1 MIEDRFF
8 MLYTKYI
15 LLQVL
20 SGSMFLCS
28 ANLKSLF
35 AIELFLLNKKS
46 SYYPK
51 NFTSERVCAICQ
63 KKILFKK
70 SFNFA

>member
-1 MIEDRFF
+1 MKDRVF

>member
-1 MIEDRFF
+1 MAYIVLILWKIDSLC
-8 MLYTKYI
+8 LYIKYI

-35 AIELFLLNKKS
+35 AIELLLNKKS

-51 NFTSERVCAICQ
+51 NFTNDSVCAVCQ
-63 KKILFKK
+63 KKILF
-70 SFNFA
+70 

>member
-1 MIEDRFF
+1 MKDRFF

-35 AIELFLLNKKS
+35 AIELLLNKKS

-51 NFTSERVCAICQ
+51 NFTNDSVCAVCQ

>member
-1 MIEDRFF
+1 MAYIVLILWKIDSLC
-8 MLYTKYI
+8 LYIKYI

-35 AIELFLLNKKS
+35 AIELLLNKKS

-51 NFTSERVCAICQ
+51 NFTNERVCAICE
-63 KKILFKK
+63 KK
-70 SFNFA
+70 NFI

>member
-1 MIEDRFF
+1 MKDRFF

-35 AIELFLLNKKS
+35 AIELLLNKKS

-63 KKILFKK
+63 KKILFKNSFK
-70 SFNFA
+70 SV

>member
-1 MIEDRFF
+1 MKDRFF

-35 AIELFLLNKKS
+35 AIELLLNKKS

-51 NFTSERVCAICQ
+51 NFTNERVCAICQ
-63 KKILFKK
+63 RKILFKK